1 MNSLEKDTE
10 IKENETKT
18 KSEKF
23 VSDADTNI
31 RKEKKRP
38 YQKGKVK
45 LDVTRRKRRKRE
57 PIVRKKSPILNDEP
71 RNKMIESDSSTVLFS
86 PAQWQTDAADVTLE
100 DMNLLF
106 VKFTFDFFRSIKET
120 PKTKEALISS
130 WNNITKSKTQIFNLA
145 NSLPEIPICTCKDN
159 NKRSLVFCDLC
170 HYWYHLSCLHENAN
184 FNTNFRLNFYVC
196 PCCIHGMFGSFF
208 GYLSLSLVLLI
219 NGSKESITDAS
230 ENWEKKA
237 NI

>member
-57 PIVRKKSPILNDEP
+57 PIVRKKSPILINDEP

-145 NSLPEIPICTCKDN
+145 NS
-159 NKRSLVFCDLC
+159 
-170 HYWYHLSCLHENAN
+170 N
-184 FNTNFRLNFYVC
+184 F
-196 PCCIHGMFGSFF
+196 
-208 GYLSLSLVLLI
+208 
-219 NGSKESITDAS
+219 
-230 ENWEKKA
+230 
-237 NI
+237 